1 MMYKKEYKILL
12 FTVIFSLFPLLCH
25 SGPSVTT
32 VEKSVSDSSAPV
44 KIDSLDRSW
53 FAVLTGSPSGS
64 PFQTDYGFLEVQ
76 EDRFLACYLKNGQL
90 LWNTNIQS
98 KIKFLTVTESGFI
111 YVITEKNQLFLLN
124 PSGLVLW
131 KNDLP
136 FVPQSKPLV
145 CFDGRVF
152 IQGKNNLACYGIG
165 GSLKWNLATEN
176 QNSLQMQN
184 LNDGSVLLF
193 LEKLSAGKTCALR
206 VSPFG
211 AVLEEIVFQGI
222 VAESFG
228 TDYGTVLV
236 FKNGG
241 IGMCAV
247 NENAGTE
254 TQDKSQDS
262 SSDFLPVF
270 SKWADSTL
278 RFTENVSVK
287 KIDER
292 LWFLFSSGKA
302 AVVNVQT
309 GICRKTFDVSE
320 IDGKNILVMESVDD
334 KIILADSRNCVIYNL
349 SGNKIRQL
357 VLPEKNGKY
366 KWNYVFFI
374 NTGFLTFLSEDWII
388 NSFKITSTSRT
399 NEKPFSKD
407 SSSKKKSGKNYFIT
421 ARDFRPSSSAF
432 SNEIY
437 MMMKNGNYGQKERK
451 IANDIFTVLDF
462 YIQDKR
468 SSEINKD
475 TFNLLKTEY
484 SVVDMENVIRII
496 PLFESGI
503 FQQEYARLLSAETD
517 KTLVIKILDGIRQC
531 AYDPDGE
538 LLLQIELLVKR
549 TNPREKAVL
558 QKASEA
564 VCEICRFMGKPAFIS
579 QGKKILSN
587 LFYPQYDESTKKT
600 VRTCLQK
607 LADLDM

>member
-1 MMYKKEYKILL
+1 MMYKKEYKFLLLTIL
-12 FTVIFSLFPLLCH
+12 FFLFPFI
-25 SGPSVTT
+25 SYSNPAVTT
-32 VEKSVSDSSAPV
+32 IEKSLSESSAPI

-64 PFQTDYGFLEVQ
+64 PVQTDYGFLEVQ
-76 EDRFLACYLKNGQL
+76 EDRFLACYLKNGRF
-90 LWNTNIQS
+90 LWNTKILS
-98 KIKFLTVTESGFI
+98 KIKFLTITDSDFI

-136 FVPQSKPLV
+136 FAAQTKPLV
-145 CFDGRVF
+145 CFDDRVF

-165 GSLKWNLATEN
+165 GSLKWNITTEN
-176 QNSLQMQN
+176 QNFLPMQS
-184 LNDGSVLLF
+184 LNDGSVLVF
-193 LEKLSAGKTCALR
+193 LEKISAGKTCAVR
-206 VSPFG
+206 ISPFG
-211 AVLEEIVFQGI
+211 TILEEIVFQGI
-222 VAESFG
+222 VTESFG

-247 NENAGTE
+247 NESADRKNNN
-254 TQDKSQDS
+254 DS
-262 SSDFLPVF
+262 ADFLPVF
-270 SKWADSTL
+270 SKWADSTI
-278 RFTENVSVK
+278 RFTENISVK
-287 KIDER
+287 KISET

-302 AVVNVQT
+302 AVVNVQA
-309 GICRKTFDVSE
+309 GICQKIFDVSE
-320 IDGKNILVMESVDD
+320 IDGKDLLILESVDD
-334 KIILADSRNCVIYNL
+334 KIILSDSKNCVIYNL
-349 SGNKIRQL
+349 SGNKIRQF
-357 VLPEKNGKY
+357 VLPAKNGKY

-374 NTGFLTFLSEDWII
+374 NTGFLTFLSEDWVI

-399 NEKPFSKD
+399 NEKAFLTEKTSR
-407 SSSKKKSGKNYFIT
+407 KKNFNNYFINT
-421 ARDFRPSSSAF
+421 KDFRPSSLAF

-437 MMMKNGNYGQKERK
+437 LTMKNGNYGQKESK
-451 IANDIFTVLDF
+451 IANNIFTVLNF

-468 SSEINKD
+468 SFEINRD
-475 TFNLLKTEY
+475 MLDLVKTEY
-484 SVVDMENVIRII
+484 SVVDMEKVIRII

-517 KTLVIKILDGIRQC
+517 KTLIIKILDGICQF
-531 AYDPDGE
+531 AYDPNGE
-538 LLLQIELLVKR
+538 LLLQIELLIKS

-579 QGKKILSN
+579 HGKKILSN
-587 LFYPQYDESTKKT
+587 LFYPQYDESIKKT

-607 LADLDM
+607 LADLNM

>member
-1 MMYKKEYKILL
+1 MMYKKEYKFLL
-12 FTVIFSLFPLLCH
+12 LTIIFSLFPFITH
-25 SGPSVTT
+25 SNQAANSI
-32 VEKSVSDSSAPV
+32 EKSLSESSAPI

-53 FAVLTGSPSGS
+53 FAVLTGSPSGT
-64 PFQTDYGFLEVQ
+64 PVQTDYGFLEVQ
-76 EDRFLACYLKNGQL
+76 EDKFLACYLKNGQL
-90 LWNTNIQS
+90 LWNTNIVS
-98 KIKFLTVTESGFI
+98 KIKFLTITDSDFI

-136 FVPQSKPLV
+136 FDALSKPLV
-145 CFDGRVF
+145 CFDDRVF

-165 GSLKWNLATEN
+165 GSLKWNITTEN
-176 QNSLQMQN
+176 QNSLPMQS

-193 LEKLSAGKTCALR
+193 LEKLSAGKTCAVR
-206 VSPFG
+206 ISPFG

-222 VAESFG
+222 VAKSFA

-247 NENAGTE
+247 NESASREN
-254 TQDKSQDS
+254 DNS
-262 SSDFLPVF
+262 SEDFLPVF
-270 SKWADSTL
+270 SKWADSTFS
-278 RFTENVSVK
+278 FTENVSAK
-287 KIDER
+287 KISET
-292 LWFLFSSGKA
+292 LWLLFSSGKA

-309 GICRKTFDVSE
+309 GICQKIFDVSE
-320 IDGKNILVMESVDD
+320 INAKDILILESAGD
-334 KIILADSRNCVIYNL
+334 KIILSDSKNCVIYSL
-349 SGNKIRQL
+349 SGNKIRQF
-357 VLPEKNGKY
+357 VLPDKNGKY
-366 KWNYVFFI
+366 KWDYVFFI
-374 NTGFLTFLSEDWII
+374 NTGFLTFLSEDWVI
-388 NSFKITSTSRT
+388 NSFKITPASRT
-399 NEKPFSKD
+399 NEN
-407 SSSKKKSGKNYFIT
+407 SSRKKGFKNYFISKK
-421 ARDFRPSSSAF
+421 DFRPSSSAF

-437 MMMKNGNYGQKERK
+437 LTMKNGNYGQKESK
-451 IANDIFTVLDF
+451 IANNIFTVLNF

-468 SSEINKD
+468 SFEINRD
-475 TFNLLKTEY
+475 MLNLIKTEY

-517 KTLVIKILDGIRQC
+517 RTLIIKILDGICQF
-531 AYDPDGE
+531 AYDPNGE
-538 LLLQIELLVKR
+538 LLLQIELLIKR

-579 QGKKILSN
+579 HGKKILSN

-600 VRTCLQK
+600 VRSCLQK
-607 LADLDM
+607 LADLNM